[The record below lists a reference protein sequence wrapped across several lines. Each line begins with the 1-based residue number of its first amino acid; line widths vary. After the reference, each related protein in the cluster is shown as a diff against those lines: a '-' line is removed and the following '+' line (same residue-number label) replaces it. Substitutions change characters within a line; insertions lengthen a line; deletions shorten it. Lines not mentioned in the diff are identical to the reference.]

1 MVGIASCIEIVL
13 IFLGDV
19 WHEHIDQSLYCMV
32 VGCRK
37 ALVPGDLDIGWEKQE
52 KEKIWRS
59 HVCKKMA

>member
-1 MVGIASCIEIVL
+1 MVL

-37 ALVPGDLDIGWEKQE
+37 ALVPGDLDIGWEK
-52 KEKIWRS
+52 KKKIWRS